1 MPQLAGAH
9 MLGINAGKAG
19 IYSQDLQAALMEKK
33 GCGALDEI
41 NCGMC
46 NTNAPV
52 LSA

>member
-1 MPQLAGAH
+1 MLA
-9 MLGINAGKAG
+9 INAGKAG
-19 IYSQDLQAALMEKK
+19 IYSQDLQAVLMEKK

-46 NTNAPV
+46 KTNVPV